1 MESRVMGNCH
11 ARFGAGENLEERVCS
26 LRLHTSPKRLP
37 IAILRDGRFCY
48 GGKTA
53 GTVPEIH
60 VCRSE
65 SFDPSVGKRV
75 SAPVSECKIAGGKQ
89 KGL

>member
-37 IAILRDGRFCY
+37 IAILHNGRFRY
-48 GGKTA
+48 GKQAA
-53 GTVPEIH
+53 GALPKEP
-60 VCRSE
+60 VCSPQSPYRAM
-65 SFDPSVGKRV
+65 V
-75 SAPVSECKIAGGKQ
+75 APVRAYIRNR
-89 KGL
+89 L

>member
-37 IAILRDGRFCY
+37 IAILYNGSCCDG
-48 GGKTA
+48 K
-53 GTVPEIH
+53 
-60 VCRSE
+60 
-65 SFDPSVGKRV
+65 
-75 SAPVSECKIAGGKQ
+75 
-89 KGL
+89 

>member
-37 IAILRDGRFCY
+37 IAILRNGSHRH
-48 GGKTA
+48 G
-53 GTVPEIH
+53 E
-60 VCRSE
+60 
-65 SFDPSVGKRV
+65 
-75 SAPVSECKIAGGKQ
+75 
-89 KGL
+89 